1 MPIPCSLESCYNGIM
16 PFEEMRHTA
25 DCSIRVWAADLPTL
39 FSEAAVGMYAL
50 SGVILADSPRIH
62 KEFIT
67 HSPDPENLLVAF
79 LSELIFLAEQEF
91 IAFDHFSILIDGDQ
105 LRANMTGAPIKS
117 IKKSIKAATYHNLQI
132 HRTDRGA
139 ETEIVFDV

>member
-1 MPIPCSLESCYNGIM
+1 M

-25 DCSIRVWAADLPTL
+25 DWSIRVWAADLPAL
-39 FSEAAVGMYAL
+39 FSEAASGMYAL

-62 KEFIT
+62 KEFFT

-79 LSELIFLAEQEF
+79 LSELIFLADQEH
-91 IAFDHFSILIDGDQ
+91 IAFDLFSIHIDDG
-105 LRANMTGAPIKS
+105 LLHTEMTGAPIKS

-132 HRTDRGA
+132 HRTERGA